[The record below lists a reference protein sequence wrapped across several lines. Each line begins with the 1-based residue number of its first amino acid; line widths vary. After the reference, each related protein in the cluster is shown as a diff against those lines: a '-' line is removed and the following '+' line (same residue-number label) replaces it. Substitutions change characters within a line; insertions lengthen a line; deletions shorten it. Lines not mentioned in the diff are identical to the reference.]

1 MPGCSTKP
9 LLSRRS
15 RAWAASGSAA
25 KEARPKRMLT
35 FLMFLKVET
44 SAGVKS
50 DRQVFKKQEI
60 KINERL

>member
-1 MPGCSTKP
+1 
-9 LLSRRS
+9 
-15 RAWAASGSAA
+15 
-25 KEARPKRMLT
+25 MLT